1 MNTAVHA
8 NIRLKLIEKASVVP
22 SNINLSL
29 PIYAPSY
36 YEKETRT
43 LKPGLDKL
51 YAKLVQ
57 HLPNYLVLKVPA
69 YNTCHFRKPRYDLKV
84 IDTIPA
90 DDEIYKN
97 GQEEEL
103 VSYIKDISHPG
114 HPRLDNTLTDNLWL
128 FSEQK
133 EGDIEVKVRGKKSL
147 SGSSLA
153 HYKSFTS

>member
-97 GQEEEL
+97 GFYPDFTDT
-103 VSYIKDISHPG
+103 SIKRHNMPIRSVHDQTKKVQ
-114 HPRLDNTLTDNLWL
+114 PR
-128 FSEQK
+128 
-133 EGDIEVKVRGKKSL
+133 V
-147 SGSSLA
+147 
-153 HYKSFTS
+153 